1 MRRDKRLN
9 ARYTVSEVS
18 ILPLDVIA
26 LVLFGALLH
35 ATWNALVK
43 AGSEKSLDAAMIAL
57 GAAAVAIPFLPF
69 LPLPKPE
76 AWPYILVSA
85 LFQFAYFQLVAA
97 SYRAGDIGLVYPLMR
112 GTAPLIVAATSG
124 ALIGEELTFGTM
136 LGILTISVGVLTLAF
151 ESRKGGKHAIV
162 LALLNACV
170 IASYTF
176 VDGIGAR
183 VSGNAIS
190 YTLWMAL
197 LPPVLLFAWA
207 FARRGIKPVARHVYK
222 NWWRGLIGGAGSI
235 GAYGLAL
242 WAMTKAPV
250 ATVAALRETSI
261 LFAVVISVV
270 FLKEPVSVWRIAAA
284 CVIALGALL
293 LKLA

>member
-1 MRRDKRLN
+1 
-9 ARYTVSEVS
+9 
-18 ILPLDVIA
+18 LPLDVIA

-35 ATWNALVK
+35 AIWNALVK
-43 AGSEKSLDAAMIAL
+43 AGSEKSLDAAMVAL
-57 GAAAVAIPFLPF
+57 GAAVVALPFLPF
-69 LPLPKPE
+69 MPLPNSE
-76 AWPYILVSA
+76 AWRYILVSA
-85 LFQFAYFQLVAA
+85 VLQFAYFQLVAA

-112 GTAPLIVAATSG
+112 GVAPLIVAATSS
-124 ALIGEELTFGTM
+124 IVVGEHLTGGT
-136 LGILTISVGVLTLAF
+136 LAGILTISAGVLTLAL
-151 ESRKGGKHAIV
+151 ESRKGGKQAIA
-162 LALLNACV
+162 LALCNACV

-207 FARRGIKPVARHVYK
+207 FASRGVKPVLWHVHHH
-222 NWWRGLIGGAGSI
+222 WWRGLIGGAGSI

-250 ATVAALRETSI
+250 ATVAALRETAI

-270 FLKEPVSVWRIAAA
+270 FLKERVSVWRIAAA

-293 LKLA
+293 LRLA

>member
-1 MRRDKRLN
+1 M
-9 ARYTVSEVS
+9 
-18 ILPLDVIA
+18 PLEVIA

-57 GAAAVAIPFLPF
+57 GSAVVAIPFLPL

-112 GTAPLIVAATSG
+112 GAAPLMVAATSG
-124 ALIGEELTFGTM
+124 ALIGERLTFGTM
-136 LGILTISVGVLTLAF
+136 LGVLTISAGVLTLAF

-170 IASYTF
+170 IASYTY
-176 VDGIGAR
+176 VDAIGAR

-190 YTLWMAL
+190 YTLWMVL
-197 LPPVLLFAWA
+197 LPPLLLFTWA
-207 FARRGIKPVARHVYK
+207 FARRGIKPVVRHVYK
-222 NWWRGLIGGAGSI
+222 NWWRGLIGGTGSI

-270 FLKEPVSVWRIAAA
+270 FLKERVSVWRIAAA

>member
-1 MRRDKRLN
+1 M
-9 ARYTVSEVS
+9 
-18 ILPLDVIA
+18 
-26 LVLFGALLH
+26 
-35 ATWNALVK
+35 
-43 AGSEKSLDAAMIAL
+43 
-57 GAAAVAIPFLPF
+57 AIPFLPF

-124 ALIGEELTFGTM
+124 ALIGEQLSFGTM
-136 LGILTISVGVLTLAF
+136 MGILTISAGVLTLAF

-170 IASYTF
+170 IACYTY

-197 LPPVLLFAWA
+197 LPPALLFTWA

-250 ATVAALRETSI
+250 ATVAALREASI
-261 LFAVVISVV
+261 LFAVVISIV

>member
-1 MRRDKRLN
+1 
-9 ARYTVSEVS
+9 
-18 ILPLDVIA
+18 LPLEVIA

-43 AGSEKSLDAAMIAL
+43 AGTEKSLDAAMIAL
-57 GAAAVAIPFLPF
+57 GAAVVAIPFLP
-69 LPLPKPE
+69 LVPLPKPE

-112 GTAPLIVAATSG
+112 GAAPLIVAATSG
-124 ALIGEELTFGTM
+124 ALIGEELAFGTM
-136 LGILTISVGVLTLAF
+136 IGILTISAGVLTLAF

-183 VSGNAIS
+183 LSGNAIS

-207 FARRGIKPVARHVYK
+207 FARRGVKPVARHVYK

>member
-1 MRRDKRLN
+1 M
-9 ARYTVSEVS
+9 
-18 ILPLDVIA
+18 PLDVIA

-57 GAAAVAIPFLPF
+57 GAATVALPFLPF
-69 LPLPKPE
+69 MPLPHPD
-76 AWPYILVSA
+76 AWPFILVSA
-85 LFQFAYFQLVAA
+85 LFQFVYFQLVAA

-112 GTAPLIVAATSG
+112 GVAPLLVAATSG
-124 ALIGEELTFGTM
+124 ALIGENLSSGA
-136 LGILTISVGVLTLAF
+136 LAGVLTISTGVLTLAF
-151 ESRKGGKHAIV
+151 EARKGGKHAIL
-162 LALLNACV
+162 LALANAVV
-170 IASYTF
+170 IASYTY

-183 VSGNAIS
+183 VALNPIS

-207 FARRGIKPVARHVYK
+207 FITRGVKPVLRHVR
-222 NWWRGLIGGAGSI
+222 NQWWRGLIGGGGSI

-261 LFAVVISVV
+261 LFAIVISIV
-270 FLKEPVSVWRIAAA
+270 FLKERVSIFRIAAA
-284 CVIALGALL
+284 CLIALGALM

>member
-1 MRRDKRLN
+1 M
-9 ARYTVSEVS
+9 
-18 ILPLDVIA
+18 PLDVIV

-35 ATWNALVK
+35 AIWNALVK
-43 AGSEKSLDAAMIAL
+43 SGSEKSLDAAMIAL
-57 GAAAVAIPFLPF
+57 GAATVALAFLPF
-69 LPLPKPE
+69 LPLPQPE
-76 AWPYILVSA
+76 AWPYIVVSA

-112 GTAPLIVAATSG
+112 GVAPLIVAATSSIVIGETLSGG
-124 ALIGEELTFGTM
+124 ALA
-136 LGILTISVGVLTLAF
+136 GILTISAGVLTLAF
-151 ESRKGGKHAIV
+151 ESRNGGRHAIM
-162 LALLNACV
+162 LALINACV
-170 IASYTF
+170 IASYTY

-183 VSGNAIS
+183 LSGNAIS

-207 FARRGIKPVARHVYK
+207 FASRGVRPVARHVGRH
-222 NWWRGLIGGAGSI
+222 WWRGLIGGGGSLA
-235 GAYGLAL
+235 AYGLAL

-261 LFAVVISVV
+261 LFAVVISAV
-270 FLKEPVSVWRIAAA
+270 FLKERVSIWRAAAA

-293 LKLA
+293 LRLA

>member
-1 MRRDKRLN
+1 
-9 ARYTVSEVS
+9 
-18 ILPLDVIA
+18 
-26 LVLFGALLH
+26 
-35 ATWNALVK
+35 
-43 AGSEKSLDAAMIAL
+43 
-57 GAAAVAIPFLPF
+57 
-69 LPLPKPE
+69 
-76 AWPYILVSA
+76 
-85 LFQFAYFQLVAA
+85 
-97 SYRAGDIGLVYPLMR
+97 
-112 GTAPLIVAATSG
+112 
-124 ALIGEELTFGTM
+124 M

>member
-1 MRRDKRLN
+1 M
-9 ARYTVSEVS
+9 
-18 ILPLDVIA
+18 PLDVIV

-35 ATWNALVK
+35 ASWNALVK
-43 AGSEKSLDAAMIAL
+43 AGSEKSLDAAMVAL
-57 GAAAVAIPFLPF
+57 GAAAVAVPFLPF
-69 LPLPKPE
+69 LPLPISE
-76 AWPYILVSA
+76 AWPFLLVSA
-85 LFQFAYFQLVAA
+85 IFQFVYFQLVAA

-112 GTAPLIVAATSG
+112 GVAPLIVASTSS
-124 ALIGEELTFGTM
+124 LVVGEELSRGAVA
-136 LGILTISVGVLTLAF
+136 GIMTICAGVLTLAF
-151 ESRKGGKHAIV
+151 ESRKGGKHAIL
-162 LALLNACV
+162 LALANACV
-170 IASYTF
+170 IACYTY

-183 VSGNAIS
+183 LSGNPIS

-207 FARRGIKPVARHVYK
+207 FVRRGVKPVLRHVRQH
-222 NWWRGLIGGAGSI
+222 WRRGLIGGAGSL

-270 FLKEPVSVWRIAAA
+270 FLKERVSVWRIAAA
-284 CVIALGALL
+284 SAIALGALL

>member
-1 MRRDKRLN
+1 M
-9 ARYTVSEVS
+9 
-18 ILPLDVIA
+18 PLDVIV

-43 AGSEKSLDAAMIAL
+43 AGSEKSLDAAMVAL
-57 GAAAVAIPFLPF
+57 GAAAVAVPF
-69 LPLPKPE
+69 LPLLPLPHAG
-76 AWPYILVSA
+76 AWPFILASA
-85 LFQFAYFQLVAA
+85 VFQFVYFQLVAA

-112 GTAPLIVAATSG
+112 GVAPLIVASTSS
-124 ALIGEELTFGTM
+124 IVVGEELSSGAVA
-136 LGILTISVGVLTLAF
+136 GIMTISVGVLTLAL
-151 ESRKGGKHAIV
+151 ESRKGGKHAML
-162 LALLNACV
+162 LALANACV
-170 IASYTF
+170 IACYTY

-183 VSGNAIS
+183 ISGNAIS

-197 LPPVLLFAWA
+197 LPPVLLFTWA
-207 FARRGIKPVARHVYK
+207 FIRRGVKPVLRHVRQH
-222 NWWRGLIGGAGSI
+222 WWRGLIGGAGSL

-270 FLKEPVSVWRIAAA
+270 FLKERVSVWRIAAA
-284 CVIALGALL
+284 SVIALGALL
-293 LKLA
+293 LRLA

>member
-1 MRRDKRLN
+1 MP
-9 ARYTVSEVS
+9 VE
-18 ILPLDVIA
+18 VIA

-57 GAAAVAIPFLPF
+57 GAAVVAIPFLPVV
-69 LPLPKPE
+69 PLPKPE

-112 GTAPLIVAATSG
+112 GAAPVIVAATSG

-136 LGILTISVGVLTLAF
+136 IGILTISAGVLTLAF

-197 LPPVLLFAWA
+197 LPPVLLFTWA
-207 FARRGIKPVARHVYK
+207 FARRGIKPVGRHVYK

>member
-1 MRRDKRLN
+1 
-9 ARYTVSEVS
+9 
-18 ILPLDVIA
+18 LPLDVIA

-43 AGSEKSLDAAMIAL
+43 AGSEKSLDAAMVAL
-57 GAAAVAIPFLPF
+57 GAAVVALPFLPF
-69 LPLPKPE
+69 MPLPRAE

-97 SYRAGDIGLVYPLMR
+97 AYRAGDIGLVYPLMR
-112 GTAPLIVAATSG
+112 GTAPLIVAATSS
-124 ALIGEELTFGTM
+124 IVVGEHLTGGT
-136 LGILTISVGVLTLAF
+136 LAGILTISAGVLTLAF
-151 ESRKGGKHAIV
+151 ESRKGGKHAV
-162 LALLNACV
+162 MLALLNACV

-190 YTLWMAL
+190 YTLWMAP

-207 FARRGIKPVARHVYK
+207 FISRGIRPVLRHVYHH
-222 NWWRGLIGGAGSI
+222 WWRGLIGGGGSL

-250 ATVAALRETSI
+250 ATVAALRETAI

-270 FLKEPVSVWRIAAA
+270 FLKERVSIWRVAAA

-293 LKLA
+293 LRLA